1 MTHLHCDSSSL
12 LPAHYFLP
20 RPPITSK
27 ELFTCKT
34 IDASLMFIDII
45 CHDQ

>member
-20 RPPITSK
+20 RPPITSGSDRK
-27 ELFTCKT
+27 RYGGV
-34 IDASLMFIDII
+34 ID
-45 CHDQ
+45 